1 MSELLH
7 SKLLADI
14 PIEVQGLGKIYSPK
28 LKDIANIGEDIYN
41 QYLSILLFDIK
52 HLKNDI
58 DSKDFEE
65 LEKLHPLETISL
77 KAYYDEN
84 FRDLF
89 LEALSFFFYEKA
101 NYYNGVFY
109 FDGDRVLNYEN
120 FEQVIYLIKYINLI
134 TTDKPSEV
142 KYANDKAKEIA
153 EKIKIAQEKVN
164 KVKAKQG
171 VALSLF
177 DLISAFSANS
187 YSINLMTVW
196 DMTIYQFNDQFKR
209 MQLIEEYDINIR
221 SLLAGADP
229 KRVEINHW
237 VSKI

>member
-7 SKLLADI
+7 SKLLANI
-14 PIEVQGLGKIYSPK
+14 PIEIHGLGKIHSPK

-41 QYLSILLFDIK
+41 QYLSILLFDIR

-58 DSKDFEE
+58 NPKDFEE

-84 FRDLF
+84 FKDLF

-109 FDGDRVLNYEN
+109 FDENRVFNHEN

-134 TTDKPSEV
+134 TDKTSEV

-153 EKIKIAQEKVN
+153 DKIKAAQEKVN

-177 DLISAFSANS
+177 DLISAFAANS
-187 YSINLMTVW
+187 YSVNLMTVW
-196 DMTIYQFNDQFKR
+196 DMTVYQFNDQFKR

-221 SLLAGADP
+221 SILAGADP
-229 KRVEINHW
+229 KKVTINHW